1 MRRPVVWATSL
12 LASFTATSA
21 ATEPSSLLSS
31 SLLVPPTKAT
41 AVTAR
46 RRLAAPSSFDPHIL
60 DNCTTPARPAEG
72 LFDVVYVVHSKD
84 LGPLKWGMRS
94 LVCRVP
100 SVGKVWVV
108 SDDAGAVHALVDE
121 LRRDLGE
128 ERVGWHDEKRFP
140 FKMSDVAS
148 HLNCG
153 RTCGWY
159 FQQLLKMCAGDAIP
173 GIRDYMVV
181 DADLVWFGRSI
192 QMVAGRDAAS
202 GQPTA
207 YYYNTAA
214 QRHKAYFD
222 HMGRLTGGSVGRVD
236 PAISGVSH
244 HMIFKKDVMAALQA
258 HCSKVHGGTP
268 FWKAVLEAVLPKT
281 YNAVSEYELYINY
294 AMKFWPDTVKLRHL
308 TFANGPR
315 PGLVTNGGDESSMRG
330 TWIVEAHGF
339 EKQMAIDKKTGFG
352 YVGYHSYA
360 KRRYY
365 DTPQKSILPY
375 CALGVATRNM
385 GEYMVNRCA
394 KARAVEGADKVLP
407 SAPAEG

>member
-339 EKQMAIDKKTGFG
+339 EKQMAIDKKTGYD

-375 CALGVATRNM
+375 CALGVATRNKD
-385 GEYMVNRCA
+385 MVNRCA
-394 KARAVEGADKVLP
+394 KARAVEGVDKVLP